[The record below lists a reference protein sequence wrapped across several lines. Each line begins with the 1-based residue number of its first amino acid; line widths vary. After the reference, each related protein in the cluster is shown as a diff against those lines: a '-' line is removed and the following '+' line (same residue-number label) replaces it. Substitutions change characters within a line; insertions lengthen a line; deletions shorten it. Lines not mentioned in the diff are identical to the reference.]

1 MQPTF
6 VRLGASIG
14 AFMLLSLAACGPS
27 DLVGE
32 DKLGKIK
39 EGAKLA
45 DVAAAIGE
53 GPLKPLQPGDSLRL
67 LHGYRNQQFLAKGQ
81 TYRVIWLRDE
91 PGSLEDEV
99 VREKESPIVMV
110 GDSVI
115 GTGWTFF
122 DETAESV
129 GLPNPY
135 RAKERLDSMSR
146 ASVKK

>member
-1 MQPTF
+1 
-6 VRLGASIG
+6 
-14 AFMLLSLAACGPS
+14 
-27 DLVGE
+27 VGK

-45 DVAAAIGE
+45 DVAAVIGE
-53 GPLKPLQPGDSLRL
+53 GPVKPMQPGDSLRL
-67 LHGYRNQQFLAKGQ
+67 FHGYRNQQFLANGQ
-81 TYRVIWLRDE
+81 TYRVIWVRDE

-122 DETAESV
+122 DNTAASV

-135 RAKERLDSMSR
+135 RTKERLDSLSR